1 MSARAANADLPG
13 LDIDG
18 VTVRFGGLVAV
29 SEVSLNAPARQI
41 TGLIGPNG
49 AGKTTTFNAC
59 TGVVPT
65 ASGQVRLGSTVL
77 DGHGTSNRAA
87 RGLGRTFQRM
97 ELFDSMSVR
106 ENVELGVES
115 FLAAGRPLGQL
126 FCPPGER
133 KKIAALAADALEHCG
148 IAHLEKRTAGDLS
161 TGQRRLVELARAIA
175 TPFKFL
181 LLDEPS
187 SGLDPDETDR
197 FGQILL
203 DFVQTKGVGILLVEH
218 DMALVSGIC
227 SYIYVLD
234 FGRLIHQGPTAEALA
249 SPIVLEAYLGA
260 ESKELESAA
269 ESIDGAE
276 AAHA

>member
-1 MSARAANADLPG
+1 MNAAAHNERPPALE
-13 LDIDG
+13 IDN

-29 SEVSLNAPARQI
+29 SEVSISAAPGVI

-65 ASGQVRLGSTVL
+65 ASGTVSLGDYAL
-77 DGHGTSNRAA
+77 GGHGTSTRAA
-87 RGLGRTFQRM
+87 HGLGRTFQRM
-97 ELFDSMSVR
+97 ELFDSMTVT
-106 ENVELGVES
+106 ENVGLGVES
-115 FLAAGRPLGQL
+115 FLAARRSVVGQL
-126 FCPPGER
+126 FCPPKDR
-133 KKIAALAADALEHCG
+133 RIIQARTQDAMEHCG
-148 IAHLEKRTAGDLS
+148 ISHLARRAAGDLS

-175 TPFKFL
+175 TPFRFL

-187 SGLDPDETDR
+187 SGLDPEETDR
-197 FGQILL
+197 FGEILR
-203 DFVQTKGVGILLVEH
+203 DFVDTSGVGILLVEH

-234 FGRLIHQGPTAEALA
+234 FGRLIYHGPTAEALS

-260 ESKELESAA
+260 ESSALE
-269 ESIDGAE
+269 E

>member
-1 MSARAANADLPG
+1 MTRELPS
-13 LDIDG
+13 LEIDG

-29 SEVSLNAPARQI
+29 SEVTLTAPAGQI

-59 TGVVPT
+59 TGVVPA
-65 ASGQVRLGSTVL
+65 ASGSVRLGRTVL
-77 DGHGTSNRAA
+77 DGHGTSKRAA

-97 ELFDSMSVR
+97 ELFDSMTVV

-115 FLAAGRPLGQL
+115 FLAAGRPFGQM

-133 KKIAALAADALEHCG
+133 KKIAARAADALELCG
-148 IAHLEKRTAGDLS
+148 ITGLARRTAGDLS

-175 TPFKFL
+175 TPFSFL

-187 SGLDPDETDR
+187 SGLDPEETEK

-203 DFVQTKGVGILLVEH
+203 DFVADRGVGILLVEH
-218 DMALVSGIC
+218 DMALVSSIC
-227 SYIYVLD
+227 TYIYVLD

-249 SPIVLEAYLGA
+249 SPIVLEAYLGT
-260 ESKELESAA
+260 ESSALDSAA
-269 ESIDGAE
+269 ESMNGAE

>member
-1 MSARAANADLPG
+1 MSREASQLPG
-13 LDIDG
+13 LDIDD

-29 SEVSLNAPARQI
+29 SGVTLNAPAGQI

-65 ASGQVRLGSTVL
+65 SSGRVRLGNTVL
-77 DGHGTSNRAA
+77 DGHGTSSRAA

-97 ELFDSMSVR
+97 ELFDSMTVV

-115 FLAAGRPLGQL
+115 FLAAGRPFGQL

-133 KKIAALAADALEHCG
+133 KKIAALAKDAVEHCG
-148 IAHLEKRTAGDLS
+148 LTHLARRNAGDLS

-175 TPFKFL
+175 TPFTFL

-187 SGLDPDETDR
+187 SGLDPSETDR
-197 FGQILL
+197 FGEILR
-203 DFVQTKGVGILLVEH
+203 DYVAESGVGILLVEH

-260 ESKELESAA
+260 ESSALESAA
-269 ESIDGAE
+269 EE
-276 AAHA
+276 TAHA

>member
-1 MSARAANADLPG
+1 MTRELPS
-13 LDIDG
+13 LEIDG

-29 SEVSLNAPARQI
+29 SEVTLTAPAGQI

-59 TGVVPT
+59 TGVVPA
-65 ASGQVRLGSTVL
+65 ASGSVRLGRTVL
-77 DGHGTSNRAA
+77 DGHGTSKRAA

-97 ELFDSMSVR
+97 ELFDSMTVV

-115 FLAAGRPLGQL
+115 FLAAGRPFGQM

-133 KKIAALAADALEHCG
+133 RKIAARAADALELCG
-148 IAHLEKRTAGDLS
+148 ITGLARRTAGDLS

-175 TPFKFL
+175 TPFSFL

-187 SGLDPDETDR
+187 SGLDPEETEK

-203 DFVQTKGVGILLVEH
+203 DFVADRGVGILLVEH
-218 DMALVSGIC
+218 DMALVSSIC

-249 SPIVLEAYLGA
+249 SPIVLEAYLGT
-260 ESKELESAA
+260 ESSALDSAA